1 MKSSQKFH
9 NYDRK
14 GLGCQYKN
22 PFLSRINRQKMFLDK
37 AFFTLN
43 FKWKA
48 LKITLKIVTVS
59 AGALGFVEALAKES
73 IIVWTLKTKS
83 LLPSLCKREE
93 FPLFGKEGLGEIFT
107 KICLFN

>member
-48 LKITLKIVTVS
+48 LKIALKNVTAPEPLKCLALLQRLSIKDLVGKLGS
-59 AGALGFVEALAKES
+59 ANRRFSMQACFC
-73 IIVWTLKTKS
+73 
-83 LLPSLCKREE
+83 LPQARMVRFHQL
-93 FPLFGKEGLGEIFT
+93 P
-107 KICLFN
+107 KIA